1 MEISGQL
8 FGKLS
13 IVITKIYFR
22 GEKWLTPLQWQTPY
36 QKFLSCT
43 YIFSQFIYSVMIA
56 KQIGF
61 KSRKYYRPPKCA
73 LHLASFENLCERY
86 IVIHFTYSRTKNKN
100 ERILYAYYLKI
111 NILMFLLLNWVSV
124 LNSISVI
131 FNQSL

>member
-1 MEISGQL
+1 
-8 FGKLS
+8 
-13 IVITKIYFR
+13 
-22 GEKWLTPLQWQTPY
+22 
-36 QKFLSCT
+36 
-43 YIFSQFIYSVMIA
+43 MIA

-61 KSRKYYRPPKCA
+61 KAENIIVLLNVLYIWPA
-73 LHLASFENLCERY
+73 LRICVNV